1 MADVVTNTSDALS
14 TVTNVALKIELA
26 LYKLY
31 QSVAESDGFRKLV
44 GTLKDPLKA
53 IVTKVQGVLKM
64 VLDKV
69 QEIILPLLNEQ
80 VVNTLKG
87 VLEAGR
93 QLVNSAIDLLPDSVQ
108 SMAEASRR
116 FLNVIV
122 DFVGVGAGHLAAIV
136 ELMLK
141 VGKALAGV
149 TDPAELTLSDTTKKM
164 VQEST
169 TLLLPATAPVAA
181 VTPAKTT

>member
-1 MADVVTNTSDALS
+1 MADVTTNVSDALS
-14 TVTNVALKIELA
+14 TVSNVALKIELA

-31 QSVAESDGFRKLV
+31 QSVAESDGFRKLL
-44 GTLKDPLKA
+44 GSLTDPLKA

-69 QEIILPLLNEQ
+69 QEVIVPLLNEQ

-93 QLVNSAIDLLPDSVQ
+93 ELVNSAIDLLPDSVQ
-108 SMAEASRR
+108 TLAETSRK

-122 DFVGVGAGHLAAIV
+122 DFVGVGAAHLAAIV
-136 ELMLK
+136 DLLLK
-141 VGKALAGV
+141 VGLALAGE
-149 TDPAELTLSDTTKKM
+149 TDATKLALTDGTKKM
-164 VQEST
+164 VKEST
-169 TLLLPATAPVAA
+169 TLLLPAGTAVPALVA
-181 VTPAKTT
+181 VTK